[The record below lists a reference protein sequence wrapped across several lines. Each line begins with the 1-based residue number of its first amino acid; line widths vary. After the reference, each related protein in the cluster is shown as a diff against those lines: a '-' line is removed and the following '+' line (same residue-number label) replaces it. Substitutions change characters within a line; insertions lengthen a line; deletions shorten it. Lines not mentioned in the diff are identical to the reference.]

1 MKLKLFIQIITDE
14 AIAIQLVTNFNGNIP
29 EEFNTVKVTSAI
41 NLIRFV
47 KFTILVPLLNNL
59 NACPLSNI

>member
-14 AIAIQLVTNFNGNIP
+14 AIAIQLVTNFNGNTP
-29 EEFNTVKVTSAI
+29 EEFNTVKVTFAI

-47 KFTILVPLLNNL
+47 KLTILVPLLNNL
-59 NACPLSNI
+59 NACPPGNI